1 MPLKFRAGPQTW
13 LLAMWGLVSEPALWM
28 PSHTPTTTLSRASM
42 AMTFPYVSTSLFSIK
57 TCSLWLWYVVHHVC
71 VSLTHVDLICLE
83 FMDSGPLKHLLMPF
97 SEMRKFSYF
106 LACLSSSGQGS
117 TSESHR
123 LGEPFH
129 HWATPHPHPHPQLSF
144 PQMFLSADA
153 ISPSFGS

>member
-1 MPLKFRAGPQTW
+1 MSQ
-13 LLAMWGLVSEPALWM
+13 LL
-28 PSHTPTTTLSRASM
+28 
-42 AMTFPYVSTSLFSIK
+42 SIN

-106 LACLSSSGQGS
+106 LTCLFSSGQGS

-129 HWATPHPHPHPQLSF
+129 HWATPTPTRTPSCHFLKCFFLPMLFLHYLPYICYTHISISGVKLLMSSLFLLSVF
-144 PQMFLSADA
+144 KSAVTSKLILGPFSPFFL
-153 ISPSFGS
+153 

>member
-1 MPLKFRAGPQTW
+1 MSQ
-13 LLAMWGLVSEPALWM
+13 LL
-28 PSHTPTTTLSRASM
+28 
-42 AMTFPYVSTSLFSIK
+42 SIK

-106 LACLSSSGQGS
+106 LACLSSLGQGS
-117 TSESHR
+117 TSEFHR

-144 PQMFLSADA
+144 PQMFLQMLFLHYLPYTCYTLIR
-153 ISPSFGS
+153 ISGVKLLMSSLFLLSVFKSSVTSELILDPFFP